1 MGELT
6 GEQIIAKALKT
17 QGVEHGFGVVG
28 IPVGGIAGAMMKE
41 GISYHGMRHEMPATY
56 AAQAV
61 SYLSGNVGVALAVS
75 GPGVL
80 NAAGAYANAWS
91 NR

>member
-1 MGELT
+1 MGKLT

-28 IPVGGIAGAMMKE
+28 IPVAGIAGAMMKE

-61 SYLSGNVGVALAVS
+61 S
-75 GPGVL
+75 
-80 NAAGAYANAWS
+80 
-91 NR
+91 

>member
-28 IPVGGIAGAMMKE
+28 IPVAGIAGAMMKE
-41 GISYHGMRHEMPATY
+41 GMT
-56 AAQAV
+56 
-61 SYLSGNVGVALAVS
+61 
-75 GPGVL
+75 
-80 NAAGAYANAWS
+80 
-91 NR
+91 